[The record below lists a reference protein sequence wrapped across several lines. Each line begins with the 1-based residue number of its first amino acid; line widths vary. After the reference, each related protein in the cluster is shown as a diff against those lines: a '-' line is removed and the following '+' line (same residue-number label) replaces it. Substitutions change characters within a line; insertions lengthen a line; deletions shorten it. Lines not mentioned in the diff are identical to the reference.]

1 MKYSEMIKKGYQ
13 QAHDDLKKAESLQ
26 VYLEDIIGE
35 SIDEWIEDNY
45 EDKSAY
51 PLNVIHMAIQ
61 MVADRLKEGLKK

>member
-13 QAHDDLKKAESLQ
+13 QAHDDLKKAEDLQ

-35 SIDEWIEDNY
+35 SIDDWIEDNY
-45 EDKSAY
+45 EDKSKY

-61 MVADRLKEGLKK
+61 MVADRLKEGLK